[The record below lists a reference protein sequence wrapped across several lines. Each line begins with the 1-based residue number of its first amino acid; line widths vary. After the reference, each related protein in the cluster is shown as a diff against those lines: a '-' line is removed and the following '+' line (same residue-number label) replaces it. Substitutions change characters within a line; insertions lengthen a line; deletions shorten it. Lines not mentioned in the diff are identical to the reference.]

1 MTNELLIG
9 FGAAVSFIALA
20 GSYLLVRGQLAL
32 APARLPNGEVHST
45 VRPVGVGVGS
55 LSSSDFIGVRSQES
69 GRTAH

>member
-32 APARLPNGEVHST
+32 APARLPNREIRSNPQ
-45 VRPVGVGVGS
+45 PVGVGVGS
-55 LSSSDFIGVRSQES
+55 LSSRDFIGVRSQES